1 MSYGSAAALQAAIYQ
16 RLTTTAGLAGI
27 AVVDA
32 LPMGSGKGT
41 FVLIGPEEVL
51 DASDASGKGAEH
63 RLTVSVISDATGFRA
78 VKDIAV
84 AVSDTLN
91 EAQLVL
97 LRGRLVSLRF
107 LRAVARRL
115 DEGAVR
121 RIDLTFRA
129 RIEA

>member
-16 RLTTTAGLAGI
+16 RLTATTGLAGVP
-27 AVVDA
+27 VVDA
-32 LPMGSGKGT
+32 LPKGSGKGT
-41 FVLIGPEEVL
+41 FILIGPEEVL
-51 DASDASGKGAEH
+51 DASDASGAGAEH

-84 AVSDTLN
+84 AVSDTLG

-121 RIDLTFRA
+121 RIDLSFRA